1 MRYSHTLLGA
11 FALAVVALPA
21 GAQSARSED
30 KSDSETIVY
39 RSSGD
44 DDERAM
50 LGVST
55 SSAGERDTLGLFVS
69 AVTPGGPAEKAGI
82 EEGHRIAAINGVSLR
97 LAAAD
102 AGEDDMQGIMSR
114 RLTREMRKLKAGDEV
129 SLRVYA
135 DGRFRDVKVKTIAA
149 EDMPNRRVRVSRS
162 DMEDRPVLGLSVHS
176 TGSRR
181 DTLGIMVQSVAE
193 EGPAEKA
200 GIYEGDRIAA
210 INGVDLRVSREDAGD
225 DWVGNARSNR
235 FSREL
240 GKVKVGDDVELRVY
254 SNGQFRTV
262 RVKAARRGDVYKEE
276 GRRMGFFFGDEGG
289 FGAFGRI
296 APMPPMPPMAPMA
309 PMAPRVRIFRAP
321 QIFELENDARDDAE
335 RAARSATRAAR
346 DAERAAQRD
355 AERARRAVRGQGL
368 IQAGYTPSATPM
380 VGFASYAPAVA
391 PAIAR
396 AGTSSS
402 LVLPG
407 LRASRMD
414 RDLAAYFSDDASVG
428 DGLLVIEVDDRWE
441 GLRVGDVI
449 VAVNGKRVR
458 GNSAKDVCLD
468 RSQANTVEVVR
479 RGKRQTVRLPAA

>member
-11 FALAVVALPA
+11 LALAVVALPA
-21 GAQSARSED
+21 GAQSARSKD
-30 KSDSETIVY
+30 KGDSETIVY
-39 RSSGD
+39 RSSSD

-55 SSAGERDTLGLFVS
+55 SSAGERDTLGLFIS

-97 LAAAD
+97 LSSAD

-114 RLTREMRKLKAGDEV
+114 RLTREMRKIKAGDEV
-129 SLRVYA
+129 NLRVYA
-135 DGRFRDVKVKTIAA
+135 DGRFRDVKVKTVAA

-200 GIYEGDRIAA
+200 GIFEGDRIAA

-240 GKVKVGDDVELRVY
+240 RKVKVGDDVELRVY

-262 RVKAARRGDVYKEE
+262 RVKAARAGDVYKEE
-276 GRRMGFFFGDEGG
+276 GRRMGFFFGDGDFQG
-289 FGAFGRI
+289 FGAL
-296 APMPPMPPMAPMA
+296 APMPPMPPMAPMPPA
-309 PMAPRVRIFRAP
+309 PPRVRILRAP
-321 QIFELENDARDDAE
+321 QIFELEDGARYEAE
-335 RAARSATRAAR
+335 RARSAAR
-346 DAERAAQRD
+346 DAANAAREQ
-355 AERARRAVRGQGL
+355 AERVRRAVRSHGI
-368 IQAGYTPSATPM
+368 IQASYTPSAAP
-380 VGFASYAPAVA
+380 VLSQASYVRSATPVA
-391 PAIAR
+391 FAAEPAIASP
-396 AGTSSS
+396 TS

-414 RDLAAYFSDDASVG
+414 RDLAAYFSDEASVG
-428 DGLLVIEVDDRWE
+428 DGLLVIEVDDRWQ

>member
-11 FALAVVALPA
+11 LALAVVALPA
-21 GAQSARSED
+21 GAQSARSKD
-30 KSDSETIVY
+30 KGDSETIIY
-39 RSSGD
+39 RSSSD

-55 SSAGERDTLGLFVS
+55 SSAGERDTLGLFIS

-97 LAAAD
+97 LSSAD

-114 RLTREMRKLKAGDEV
+114 RLTREMRKIKAGDEV
-129 SLRVYA
+129 NLRVYA
-135 DGRFRDVKVKTIAA
+135 DGRFRDVKVKTVAA

-200 GIYEGDRIAA
+200 GIFEGDRIAA

-240 GKVKVGDDVELRVY
+240 RKVKVGDDVELRVY

-262 RVKAARRGDVYKEE
+262 RVKAARAGDVYKDE
-276 GRRMGFFFGDEGG
+276 GRRMGMFFGEGDFQG
-289 FGAFGRI
+289 FGAI
-296 APMPPMPPMAPMA
+296 APMAPMPPMPPMP
-309 PMAPRVRIFRAP
+309 PSPPRVRILRAP
-321 QIFELENDARDDAE
+321 QIFELENGVREETERARSAA
-335 RAARSATRAAR
+335 RAAR
-346 DAERAAQRD
+346 EQ

-368 IQAGYTPSATPM
+368 IQASYTPSAAPALS
-380 VGFASYAPAVA
+380 FASYAPSATPVVA
-391 PAIAR
+391 GA
-396 AGTSSS
+396 TSASS
-402 LVLPG
+402 LALPG

-428 DGLLVIEVDDRWE
+428 DGLLVLEVDDRWQ

-468 RSQANTVEVVR
+468 RAQANTVEVVR